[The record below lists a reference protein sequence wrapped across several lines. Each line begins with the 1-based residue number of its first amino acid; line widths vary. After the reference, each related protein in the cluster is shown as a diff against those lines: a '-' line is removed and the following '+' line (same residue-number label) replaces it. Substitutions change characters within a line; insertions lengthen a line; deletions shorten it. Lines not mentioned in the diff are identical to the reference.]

1 MRTAQEI
8 GTLAINK
15 LDKFMVI
22 DFYKAYQNDAKQTE
36 HLKWSKMYV
45 SLAEVPPGALDTSME
60 VANGPFARWRLFTIE
75 TRTDLVFIFIFKF
88 GNPSEV

>member
-22 DFYKAYQNDAKQTE
+22 DLYKVHQNDAKQTE
-36 HLKWSKMYV
+36 HLKGSKMYV
-45 SLAEVPPGALDTSME
+45 SLAEVRPGALDTSME
-60 VANGPFARWRLFTIE
+60 VANGPFAR
-75 TRTDLVFIFIFKF
+75 
-88 GNPSEV
+88 

>member
-36 HLKWSKMYV
+36 HLKWSKMYA
-45 SLAEVPPGALDTSME
+45 SLAEVPPGAVDTSME
-60 VANGPFARWRLFTIE
+60 VANGPFARWRLFTIK
-75 TRTDLVFIFIFKF
+75 TKIHFVFLVLFKF